1 MPKGKTVFAQIME
14 VVPDYELNKCIDRY
28 NGDKGAKKYTCRD
41 QFKVMSF
48 AQLTGRTSLRIIEA
62 TLKVFGPKLY
72 HSGMKQMGKSTISEM
87 NEKKAWQIYR
97 DYAMVLVSK
106 AQRLYKTDKFRLDI
120 EEMVYAFDSST
131 IILCLQL
138 CPWAKYKDGNGGIK
152 MHTMLDLRGSI
163 PTFIWLSEAAVS
175 DINAMDIMPVESG
188 AIYLIDKGYVD
199 FWRLFNRIDRQG
211 AFFVTRAKDNM
222 KYQVCKSCDVDKN
235 TGIVSDEHIRL
246 TGPNA
251 KDDYPDLMRLVV
263 YEDFSTGN
271 VYRFLTNDF
280 LHEAITIAELYRERW
295 QVELFFKWIKQHLRI
310 KSFFGT
316 SQNAVFTQIWIA
328 VCDYLLLL
336 IARKVYNIEQELY
349 IFSQAIGLVLLEQI
363 PLTELF
369 SKIDMTDTGNRDMRQ
384 LSLFDSFA

>member
-1 MPKGKTVFAQIME
+1 
-14 VVPDYELNKCIDRY
+14 
-28 NGDKGAKKYTCRD
+28 
-41 QFKVMSF
+41 
-48 AQLTGRTSLRIIEA
+48 
-62 TLKVFGPKLY
+62 
-72 HSGMKQMGKSTISEM
+72 
-87 NEKKAWQIYR
+87 
-97 DYAMVLVSK
+97 
-106 AQRLYKTDKFRLDI
+106 
-120 EEMVYAFDSST
+120 
-131 IILCLQL
+131 
-138 CPWAKYKDGNGGIK
+138 
-152 MHTMLDLRGSI
+152 
-163 PTFIWLSEAAVS
+163 
-175 DINAMDIMPVESG
+175 
-188 AIYLIDKGYVD
+188 
-199 FWRLFNRIDRQG
+199 
-211 AFFVTRAKDNM
+211 M

-235 TGIVSDEHIRL
+235 TGVVSDEYIRL
-246 TGPNA
+246 TGQNA
-251 KDDYPDLMRLVV
+251 KYDYPDLMRLVV

-369 SKIDMTDTGNRDMRQ
+369 CKIDMPDTGNRDMRQ
-384 LSLFDSFA
+384 LSLFNSFA